1 MSFFHLAF
9 FAKRFTNISILRIIN
24 KSKSLQCEFHYI
36 MNQSQFDVLYNR
48 FDYQIENESA

>member
-1 MSFFHLAF
+1 MSFSFGF
-9 FAKRFTNISILRIIN
+9 FRQTIYKYIN
-24 KSKSLQCEFHYI
+24 SPNNEQIKSLQCEFHYI